1 MQIPWR
7 RAGATSSTIGR
18 ILLMTLVAAVL
29 VAATALPVIGLTGVA
44 VRDAANTFDSLKVG
58 TLGAAPTRSVVYDSA
73 GQPITYF
80 YPYDKYRVP
89 VSFNQIAPVM
99 RNAIV
104 AIEDDLFWKQG
115 ALDPRGTLRALLSTS
130 SGSQLQGASTIAQQY
145 VKNVKELQAG
155 NDMNAYIAAQA
166 PNLQRKIQQLRLAI
180 NVEHELTPQELL
192 ASYLNVADFNHG
204 AYGIQVASEVYFS
217 KNASQLTLPEAAL
230 LAGMVQSPTYYDPTQ
245 YPSHALARRSEVLTR
260 MWQLHYVSKATA
272 VAAEK
277 SPLGLHMSSVPLNVG
292 CASPQVTNVAFFC
305 DYVQHVLQLDYP
317 TVWKQIQNTGGL
329 AIHTTLNMRDQIAA
343 DKAVNYV
350 EPPRLARAEPQ
361 SQRRH

>member
-1 MQIPWR
+1 MTP
-7 RAGATSSTIGR
+7 RASPS
-18 ILLMTLVAAVL
+18 
-29 VAATALPVIGLTGVA
+29 P
-44 VRDAANTFDSLKVG
+44 
-58 TLGAAPTRSVVYDSA
+58 
-73 GQPITYF
+73 YF

-180 NVEHELTPQELL
+180 NVEHELTPQALL

-245 YPSHALARRSEVLTR
+245 FPSHATR
-260 MWQLHYVSKATA
+260 APHRGPDPH
-272 VAAEK
+272 VAAALRVK
-277 SPLGLHMSSVPLNVG
+277 GH
-292 CASPQVTNVAFFC
+292 
-305 DYVQHVLQLDYP
+305 
-317 TVWKQIQNTGGL
+317 GG
-329 AIHTTLNMRDQIAA
+329 RG
-343 DKAVNYV
+343 
-350 EPPRLARAEPQ
+350 
-361 SQRRH
+361 